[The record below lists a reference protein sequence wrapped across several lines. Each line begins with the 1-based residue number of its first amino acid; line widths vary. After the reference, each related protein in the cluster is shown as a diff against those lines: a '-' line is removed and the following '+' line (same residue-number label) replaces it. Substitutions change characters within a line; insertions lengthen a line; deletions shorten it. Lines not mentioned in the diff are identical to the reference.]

1 MVKAGSFLMRSPLT
15 VVMVCPGSFGSAPG
29 PPCASA
35 VNAAAPG
42 EDAGNGG
49 VGAGAAV
56 TTGARRVATAR
67 GPGAGAARLGRP
79 ALTTTSGTRTEPGA
93 GWAGGL
99 GAVAAGGGEDCSLSD
114 FGASVVGG
122 GGAAESCVRP
132 DTGINTLAANTM
144 TKAGF
149 GRDAVKRWKNAMVRS
164 RTAARDARAK

>member
-42 EDAGNGG
+42 EDAGNEG

-99 GAVAAGGGEDCSLSD
+99 
-114 FGASVVGG
+114 
-122 GGAAESCVRP
+122 R
-132 DTGINTLAANTM
+132 
-144 TKAGF
+144 
-149 GRDAVKRWKNAMVRS
+149 GRGWRR
-164 RTAARDARAK
+164 